1 MAAVRVFLMHV
12 KYGLNVF
19 PCAHR
24 QTHSHPIQSDQKT
37 NSHYLHIKLHIAFES
52 SEKLPN
58 SQASRLFG
66 CIGGGKWHC
75 KDDRKLGICST
86 WVLVVVVMVLTLKM
100 ISTKTTENC
109 NLLSKQEGRE
119 LSKGEDISFG
129 GGECTCYVDS
139 GV

>member
-19 PCAHR
+19 PCTHT
-24 QTHSHPIQSDQKT
+24 QTHSHSIQSDQKT
-37 NSHYLHIKLHIAFES
+37 SSHYLHIKLHIAFES

-58 SQASRLFG
+58 SQLSRLFG
-66 CIGGGKWHC
+66 CIGGGERHC

-86 WVLVVVVMVLTLKM
+86 WVLVVVVMALTLKM
-100 ISTKTTENC
+100 ISMKH
-109 NLLSKQEGRE
+109 RE
-119 LSKGEDISFG
+119 LQLGKQTRRKCRLEVNFRKATTSPLVE
-129 GGECTCYVDS
+129 VNVP